1 MGSRNRNLMGKV
13 AIITGGGT
21 GLGKA
26 IALVLARAGGA
37 DIVVAGRRVE
47 PLEQTAKEARAIGQR
62 ALAVPTDV
70 TDSQQV
76 NRMIE
81 RTLSEMGKIDILI
94 NSAGIPSSHLEPIED
109 ITDEEWHRSISA
121 NLTGTFFC
129 CRAVARHF
137 LAQKSGKVINISAGG
152 GLRGGRDNY
161 AYCAAKAGVISLTCS
176 LAWSWARD
184 NIQVNNIAPG
194 WFDVSSLQPQ
204 TGPPKIPANVV
215 QERGARIP
223 VGRAGIPQEIGFLAL
238 FLASDA
244 SDYITGQTFIMD
256 GGSLGAAHAPAGYV
270 PAITLKED

>member
-1 MGSRNRNLMGKV
+1 MVLPKRNLTGKV

-37 DIVVAGRRVE
+37 DVVVAGRRLE
-47 PLEQTAKEARAIGQR
+47 PLEQTAKEVRATGRR
-62 ALAVPTDV
+62 AVAVPTDV
-70 TDSQQV
+70 TDSRQV

-81 RTLSEMGKIDILI
+81 RTLSEMGRIDILI
-94 NSAGIPSSHLEPIED
+94 
-109 ITDEEWHRSISA
+109 
-121 NLTGTFFC
+121 TGTFFC
-129 CRAVARHF
+129 CRAVAKDF
-137 LAQKSGKVINISAGG
+137 LAQRSGKVINISAGG

-176 LAWSWARD
+176 LAWSWARV

-194 WFDVSSLQPQ
+194 WFDVSDLQPQ
-204 TGPPKIPANVV
+204 TEPRKIPANVV
-215 QERGARIP
+215 QERGTRIP

-270 PAITLKED
+270 PVITLKEE